1 MLLKAIDLLPTD
13 SKTWANLATLYERQ
27 NKKDDAA
34 KAIAKALEQ
43 DPENNLALK
52 VSASLEQAEGDREKA
67 LTLMTQLAQKAA
79 TWGQKES
86 IYFELAQL
94 HDKLGNI
101 DDAYETFTTANQ
113 LHRDAA
119 VSRHVD
125 PQTFLSQVTREA
137 EILKT
142 NPPEHQ
148 AVEPAINP
156 PDPVFLMGFPR
167 SGTTLLDQVLD
178 SHPGAAV
185 MEERPPLAD
194 VHSRLTELENDS
206 GQYFTSLDEEQLQVA
221 RHYYFQRVVMFMED
235 FEDKIFIDKQPLGTA
250 KIRIIKL
257 FFPNAKILFSLR
269 HPCDVVLS
277 CFMQRFKINVAMA
290 NFYSL
295 EDAAKA
301 YAMVMNLWL
310 ASNKGLG
317 LPVHF
322 VRYENLVT
330 DFDTEV
336 GQALEFLG
344 LPWDDRVVNFHEHA
358 LGREVRTASLRQVTQ
373 PLYTTALA
381 RWQRY
386 AKYMEPYMETLQPF
400 IDAFGYSSE
409 IEK

>member
-1 MLLKAIDLLPTD
+1 M
-13 SKTWANLATLYERQ
+13 
-27 NKKDDAA
+27 
-34 KAIAKALEQ
+34 
-43 DPENNLALK
+43 
-52 VSASLEQAEGDREKA
+52 
-67 LTLMTQLAQKAA
+67 
-79 TWGQKES
+79 
-86 IYFELAQL
+86 AQL

-101 DDAYETFTTANQ
+101 DDAYGTFTTANQ

-119 VSRHVD
+119 ASWHID
-125 PQTFLSQVTREA
+125 PQTFLSHVTREE

-142 NPPEHQ
+142 SPPEHH
-148 AVEPAINP
+148 AVEPPVNP

-206 GQYFTSLDEEQLQVA
+206 GRYFVSLDEEQRQVA
-221 RHYYFQRVVMFMED
+221 RHYYFQRVGMFMED

-277 CFMQRFKINVAMA
+277 CFMQRFKITVAMA

-295 EDAAKA
+295 EDAAKT
-301 YAMVMNLWL
+301 YATVMNLWL
-310 ASNKGLG
+310 ASQKGLG

-330 DFDTEV
+330 DFNAEV
-336 GQALEFLG
+336 GQALEPNRKL
-344 LPWDDRVVNFHEHA
+344 
-358 LGREVRTASLRQVTQ
+358 S
-373 PLYTTALA
+373 
-381 RWQRY
+381 
-386 AKYMEPYMETLQPF
+386 
-400 IDAFGYSSE
+400 
-409 IEK
+409 